1 MTRDMVFCDEKIE
14 PADYQQGAHAGMKD
28 KPWFLYVLECAGDR
42 LYTGITVDIDA
53 RFAAHASGKGA
64 KFTKGFPPRRVL
76 FQAEFPDRA
85 TASRAESDFK
95 KLSTAE
101 KRHFVRSNT
110 QSGTKHP

>member
-1 MTRDMVFCDEKIE
+1 
-14 PADYQQGAHAGMKD
+14 MKD

-42 LYTGITVDIDA
+42 LYAGITVDIDA
-53 RFAAHASGKGA
+53 RFAAHASGRGA

-101 KRHFVRSNT
+101 KRRFVKTHTPAGIDHS
-110 QSGTKHP
+110 